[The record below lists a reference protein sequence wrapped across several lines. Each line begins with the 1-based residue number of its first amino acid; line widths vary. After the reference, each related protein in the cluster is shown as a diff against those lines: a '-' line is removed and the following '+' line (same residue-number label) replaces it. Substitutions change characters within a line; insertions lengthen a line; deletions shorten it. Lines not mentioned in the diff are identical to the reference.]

1 MPKISKRGGVSGKG
15 SKSSGPLICVFVVA
29 LIVVAAYYI
38 YRANKMSLLE
48 NFESNDLNNLVAKP
62 NPNNKEVVLVLF
74 YVDWCPHC
82 VSTKP
87 EWSNLVNNLNNKEV
101 NGVNVKVN
109 ACNAEGSAA
118 EKEFASENNVQGYPT
133 IKLIT
138 NNEAVEYNG
147 ARTALEMEN
156 FVRENC
162 N

>member
-1 MPKISKRGGVSGKG
+1 MPKRGGSRN
-15 SKSSGPLICVFVVA
+15 SSNSSGQLICVFVVA
-29 LIVVAAYYI
+29 LIAVAAYYI
-38 YRANKMSLLE
+38 YRANKNNLLE
-48 NFESNDLNNLVAKP
+48 NFESNNLNNLVSKP
-62 NPNNKEVVLVLF
+62 NPNDNEVVLVLF

-133 IKLIT
+133 IKLIK
-138 NNEAVEYNG
+138 NNEVVEYNG
-147 ARTALEMEN
+147 ARNALEMEN
-156 FVRENC
+156 FVRDNVS

>member
-1 MPKISKRGGVSGKG
+1 MSKRGGSRN
-15 SKSSGPLICVFVVA
+15 SSNSSGQLICVFVVA
-29 LIVVAAYYI
+29 LIAVAAYYI
-38 YRANKMSLLE
+38 YRANKNNLLE
-48 NFESNDLNNLVAKP
+48 NFESNNLNNLVSKP
-62 NPNNKEVVLVLF
+62 NPNDNEVVLVLF

-87 EWSNLVNNLNNKEV
+87 EWSKLVNNLNNKEV

-133 IKLIT
+133 IKFIK
-138 NNEAVEYNG
+138 NNEVVEYNG
-147 ARTALEMEN
+147 ARNALEMEN
-156 FVRENC
+156 FVRENVA